1 MFLLMFIFFFL
12 QGGKLVKSIS
22 IGMFFIIF
30 GSILDKFFYNR
41 NYYHIFDAILT
52 SVSMFVG
59 GCFYF
64 KERCKRSPSHSSPQP
79 K

>member
-41 NYYHIFDAILT
+41 NYYHIFDTILT
-52 SVSMFVG
+52 SIGILAG
-59 GCFYF
+59 GCFYIRE
-64 KERCKRSPSHSSPQP
+64 KCKRSQLLSSPQP